1 MFYLA
6 IPSFSRNRLAI
17 GSHNSPYRNTTG
29 PVANLVDFFPLL
41 QKLPNRL
48 TSRGRKLHQDIVAF
62 NVPRVADV
70 EARLKRGEHVPD
82 CLAKTLYETREE
94 EGLDDADIIVMCGAL
109 IIGGVNTVR
118 SALLRS

>member
-1 MFYLA
+1 M
-6 IPSFSRNRLAI
+6 
-17 GSHNSPYRNTTG
+17 
-29 PVANLVDFFPLL
+29 
-41 QKLPNRL
+41 

-62 NVPRVADV
+62 NVPRLADV

-94 EGLDDADIIVMCGAL
+94 EKLDDADIIVMCGAL

-118 SALLRS
+118 SVLLRSWLTC